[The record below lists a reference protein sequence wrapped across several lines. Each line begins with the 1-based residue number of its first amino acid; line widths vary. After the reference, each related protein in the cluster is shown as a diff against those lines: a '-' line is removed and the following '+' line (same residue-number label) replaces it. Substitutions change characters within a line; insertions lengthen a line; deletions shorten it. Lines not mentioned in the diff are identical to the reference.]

1 MDTLGI
7 DELEKSLTHLPAYK
21 IYDFFEKQKYENYCE
36 IYFKEVLELQ
46 GKHDGI
52 KDLCYNIGGIFKN
65 IYEEFQKEKDI
76 TEKCAYLNFYLYN
89 KIKKKF
95 GSNKTTDVQNIISA
109 FFDGWFKIK
118 EELLNRNC
126 SSKYDSLNTDLEKW
140 KGMKC
145 MYDYNKNYSY
155 IEKNYSNNDEQC
167 KSYIQYL
174 KSIIPLYVKY
184 KGECC
189 SSGYACV
196 FYYYYCEQRGN
207 PDELLEKLKSHLKQK
222 ETLQSLGPGNDVG
235 SHEGQPLIGEFPAKG
250 EEGDNDTSI
259 NPLKISMFVINPLI
273 GSILVFYLLN
283 KFSPLGH
290 WIRSKMHRNINIKHI
305 SDNED
310 NNEVLG
316 YTSEYADIDLN
327 DIPYNISYQHI

>member
-1 MDTLGI
+1 MDTPGI
-7 DELEKSLTHLPAYK
+7 DELEKNLTHLPAYK
-21 IYDFFEKQKYENYCE
+21 IYSDFEKQNDSDFCQN
-36 IYFKEVLELQ
+36 YFKEALQ
-46 GKHDGI
+46 LQDKHNEI
-52 KDLCYNIGGIFKN
+52 EDLCYNIGGIFKN
-65 IYEEFQKEKDI
+65 IHEEFQNEENI

-95 GSNKTTDVQNIISA
+95 GSNETTDVQNIISA
-109 FFDGWFKIK
+109 FFDGWFEIK
-118 EELLNRNC
+118 AKLLKDNC
-126 SSKYDSLNTDLEKW
+126 STKYDSSNTDLDKW

-174 KSIIPLYVKY
+174 ENIIPLHVKY
-184 KGECC
+184 NDECC
-189 SSGYACV
+189 SNEYECA

-273 GSILVFYLLN
+273 GSIL
-283 KFSPLGH
+283 FSPLGH